1 MSLNINQFA
10 QTPVKGQLD
19 LSVGVRSVISCQID
33 SSSAGS
39 LVPGQAVKIVDV
51 KGGIP
56 NVVECAADS
65 DDVFGFITYGIK
77 DKLHSAGDKAEI
89 AFFRGSCMMM
99 EASAAISANAP
110 VSIVLSGQKVVTAS
124 AGKMIVG
131 RALDKASASG
141 EFIRVMID
149 LPGSLA

>member
-10 QTPVKGQLD
+10 QTPIKGQLD
-19 LSVGVRSVISCQID
+19 LSVGIRSVISCQVD
-33 SSSAGS
+33 SSSAGG
-39 LVPGQAVKIVDV
+39 LVPGQAVKIVDT

-56 NVVECAADS
+56 NIVECSAAS

-77 DKLHSAGDKAEI
+77 DKQHAAGDKCEI
-89 AFFRGSCMMM
+89 AFFRGSVMMM
-99 EASAAISANAP
+99 ESSAAISANAS
-110 VSIVLSGQKVVTAS
+110 VSIVVSGQKVAPSAS
-124 AGKMIVG
+124 GDMIVG

-149 LPGSLA
+149 LPGALA

>member
-33 SSSAGS
+33 SSSAGG

-56 NVVECAADS
+56 NVVECSAAS

-77 DKLHSAGDKAEI
+77 DKMHDAGSKAEI
-89 AFFRGSCMMM
+89 AFFRGSCMIM
-99 EASAAISANAP
+99 EASAAISANSP
-110 VSIVLSGQKVVTAS
+110 VSIVVSGQKVAPSAS
-124 AGKMIVG
+124 GDMIVG

-141 EFIRVMID
+141 EFVRVMID